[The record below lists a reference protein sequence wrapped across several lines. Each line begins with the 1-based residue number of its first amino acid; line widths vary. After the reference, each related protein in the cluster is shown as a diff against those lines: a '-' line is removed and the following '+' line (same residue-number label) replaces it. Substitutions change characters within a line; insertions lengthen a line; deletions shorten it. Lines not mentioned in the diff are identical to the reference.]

1 MENTVPDPGAE
12 NPLLVRFVQAIV
24 HGDTVKSAKLLE
36 TSPSLA
42 CQCLV
47 AGATRRVATDFYFKE
62 IEHYLVAGDT
72 PLHAAAAG
80 YRSTIAQQLLHKK
93 AKVCARNRRGAE
105 PLHYAAD
112 GGPGLRTWNPRAQVE
127 MIILLTEA
135 GADLNALDKSGVGP
149 LHRAVRQRCSD
160 AVEALLR
167 CGADIRLK
175 NKNGSTPLHLA
186 VQDTGRGGSGQ
197 SESRA
202 CQRVIIQ
209 LLLKA
214 GGDPE
219 EQDWSGKTVRQ
230 CARSDWIREML

>member
-1 MENTVPDPGAE
+1 VE
-12 NPLLVRFVQAIV
+12 
-24 HGDTVKSAKLLE
+24 SAKLLE

-47 AGATRRVATDFYFKE
+47 AGATRRAATDFYFKE

-80 YRSTIAQQLLHKK
+80 YRNTIAQQLLYKK
-93 AKVCARNRRGAE
+93 AKICARNRRGAE

-127 MIILLTEA
+127 MIILLREA
-135 GADLNALDKSGVGP
+135 GADPNALDKSGVAP

-167 CGADIRLK
+167 SGADVRLK

-186 VQDTGRGGSGQ
+186 VQDTGRGGSAQ
-197 SESRA
+197 PESRA
-202 CQRVIIQ
+202 CQKVIIQ

-219 EQDWSGKTVRQ
+219 ERDRSGKTVRQ
-230 CARSDWIREML
+230 CARGGWIRETL